1 MAISLGIYPTFS
13 GPNPYEHRHQTPFR
27 PCPRRGKDSP
37 QLAERFLL
45 LDDVVAKELSDL
57 DYPWNLKD
65 QMKPWVFFY
74 GDPEEWDGF

>member
-1 MAISLGIYPTFS
+1 MMLYNEPGITRVSSEFQQS
-13 GPNPYEHRHQTPFR
+13 FWTVRHQPR
-27 PCPRRGKDSP
+27 LASALPRRGKDPP

-65 QMKPWVFFY
+65 QMKPWGST
-74 GDPEEWDGF
+74 GDPE

>member
-1 MAISLGIYPTFS
+1 M
-13 GPNPYEHRHQTPFR
+13 
-27 PCPRRGKDSP
+27 PRRGKDPP

-65 QMKPWVFFY
+65 QMKH
-74 GDPEEWDGF
+74 DETMGFHEKTRRVGWFLMENPKQKWMMTGGTPIFC

>member
-1 MAISLGIYPTFS
+1 L
-13 GPNPYEHRHQTPFR
+13 
-27 PCPRRGKDSP
+27 PRRGKDPP

-65 QMKPWVFFY
+65 QMKPWGSTGIPNNGMVFKCF
-74 GDPEEWDGF
+74 